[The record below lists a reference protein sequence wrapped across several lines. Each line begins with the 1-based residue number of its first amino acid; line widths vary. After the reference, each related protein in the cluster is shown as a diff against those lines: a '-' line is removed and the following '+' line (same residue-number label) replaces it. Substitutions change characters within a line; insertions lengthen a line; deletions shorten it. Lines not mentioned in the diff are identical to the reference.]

1 MDQSPDSQ
9 IHKCN
14 LCTETFSKEIYLQIH
29 RKDVHDS
36 ARSGNILKR
45 IVINIKQK
53 EYKVDD
59 DKSIEKEVEKTKV
72 QKDKSGENFVD
83 KDTKSESVLIKVLKS
98 DGSYENDL
106 YSNNKFINVKEIKI
120 DPYEHIDEESILQQ
134 LNEKQQQ
141 LEKSDTDY
149 GNTGYGVSGPGIQN
163 QKGFCLKIN
172 IPKGNYWILRIGV
185 MGRCRKVPKFDCKSQ
200 FSMSKIIRIFPI
212 FFSLKNTNLENI
224 FYY

>member
-1 MDQSPDSQ
+1 MDQSQDSK

-29 RKDVHDS
+29 KRDVHDS

-59 DKSIEKEVEKTKV
+59 EKSIKKEVEKTEVK
-72 QKDKSGENFVD
+72 KDKPVEKFVD
-83 KDTKSESVLIKVLKS
+83 KDAKSESVSIKVLRS
-98 DGSYENDL
+98 DSSYKNDL
-106 YSNNKFINVKEIKI
+106 DSTNKFINVKEIKI

-134 LNEKQQQ
+134 LNEKQQE
-141 LEKSDTDY
+141 LEKSDADY
-149 GNTGYGVSGPGIQN
+149 GNTGYGVSSLMIQN

-172 IPKGNYWILRIGV
+172 IPKGNY
-185 MGRCRKVPKFDCKSQ
+185 
-200 FSMSKIIRIFPI
+200 
-212 FFSLKNTNLENI
+212 
-224 FYY
+224 

>member
-1 MDQSPDSQ
+1 MDQSQDCQDSK

-14 LCTETFSKEIYLQIH
+14 LCTESFSKEIYLQIH
-29 RKDVHDS
+29 KRDVHDS
-36 ARSGNILKR
+36 AKSGNILKR

-72 QKDKSGENFVD
+72 EKDKPGEKFVD
-83 KDTKSESVLIKVLKS
+83 KDAKSESVSIKVLKS
-98 DGSYENDL
+98 DSSYENDL
-106 YSNNKFINVKEIKI
+106 DSNNKFINVKEIKI

-141 LEKSDTDY
+141 LDKSDTDY
-149 GNTGYGVSGPGIQN
+149 GNTGYGVSSPGIQN

-172 IPKGNYWILRIGV
+172 ISKGNYWILRIGV
-185 MGRCRKVPKFDCKSQ
+185 MGKCQKCQNLTFKVNFLCQNS
-200 FSMSKIIRIFPI
+200 SKMLPNF
-212 FFSLKNTNLENI
+212 
-224 FYY
+224 

>member
-1 MDQSPDSQ
+1 MDFQDSQ
-9 IHKCN
+9 DAKIHKCN

-29 RKDVHDS
+29 KRDVHDS

-72 QKDKSGENFVD
+72 KKDKPGENFVD
-83 KDTKSESVLIKVLKS
+83 KDAKSESVSIKVLKS
-98 DGSYENDL
+98 DSSYENDL
-106 YSNNKFINVKEIKI
+106 DSNNKFINVKEIKI
-120 DPYEHIDEESILQQ
+120 DPYEHVDEESILQQ

-149 GNTGYGVSGPGIQN
+149 GNTGYGVSSLGIPN
-163 QKGFCLKIN
+163 QKVFCPKIN
-172 IPKGNYWILRIGV
+172 IL
-185 MGRCRKVPKFDCKSQ
+185 
-200 FSMSKIIRIFPI
+200 
-212 FFSLKNTNLENI
+212 
-224 FYY
+224 

>member
-1 MDQSPDSQ
+1 MDQSQDSK

-14 LCTETFSKEIYLQIH
+14 ICTETFSKEIYLQIH
-29 RKDVHDS
+29 KRDVHDS

-59 DKSIEKEVEKTKV
+59 EKSIEKEVEKTKV
-72 QKDKSGENFVD
+72 KKDKPGENFME
-83 KDTKSESVLIKVLKS
+83 KGTKSESVSNKVLKS
-98 DGSYENDL
+98 DSSYENDL
-106 YSNNKFINVKEIKI
+106 DSNNKFINVKEIKI

-149 GNTGYGVSGPGIQN
+149 GNRGYGVSSPWIQN
-163 QKGFCLKIN
+163 RKGFCLKIN
-172 IPKGNYWILRIGV
+172 IG
-185 MGRCRKVPKFDCKSQ
+185 
-200 FSMSKIIRIFPI
+200 
-212 FFSLKNTNLENI
+212 T
-224 FYY
+224 

>member
-1 MDQSPDSQ
+1 MDQSQGFKDSK

-29 RKDVHDS
+29 KRDVHDS

-45 IVINIKQK
+45 IVINIRQK

-59 DKSIEKEVEKTKV
+59 EKSIEKEVEKTEVK
-72 QKDKSGENFVD
+72 KDKPVEKFVD
-83 KDTKSESVLIKVLKS
+83 KDAKSESVSIKVLKS
-98 DGSYENDL
+98 DSSYKNDL
-106 YSNNKFINVKEIKI
+106 DSTNKFINVKEIKI

-149 GNTGYGVSGPGIQN
+149 GNTGYGVSSPGIQN
-163 QKGFCLKIN
+163 ERFL
-172 IPKGNYWILRIGV
+172 PKNQHNK
-185 MGRCRKVPKFDCKSQ
+185 RKLLDFENWCNGAQCPRADLNKRFLP
-200 FSMSKIIRIFPI
+200 RA
-212 FFSLKNTNLENI
+212 NTTTA
-224 FYY
+224 